1 MFEESHKERIIQEF
15 VPGKQVTLAHV
26 IPHPVEAL
34 YAKMGLI
41 DAEGAIGIFTITPSE
56 AAIIAADVASCVTRW
71 DLQEQRSQDRRKTGS
86 AMDQKMKRR
95 IIMIGRSM
103 AGKTTLC
110 QYLSDQQ
117 LKYKKTQAV
126 EIINKN
132 MIDTPGEYL
141 ERTYMRGALMVSAA
155 DADTIV
161 LVQDATENGTM
172 FPPGY
177 SSSFAKPCIGVVT
190 KSDKA
195 TEKQLE
201 DAQKYL
207 KIAGAK
213 EIFVTSSYE
222 GTGFEPFLKYFE
234 DK

>member
-1 MFEESHKERIIQEF
+1 M
-15 VPGKQVTLAHV
+15 LC
-26 IPHPVEAL
+26 
-34 YAKMGLI
+34 MC
-41 DAEGAIGIFTITPSE
+41 
-56 AAIIAADVASCVTRW
+56 CVTRW

-155 DADTIV
+155 DAD
-161 LVQDATENGTM
+161 
-172 FPPGY
+172 
-177 SSSFAKPCIGVVT
+177 

>member
-1 MFEESHKERIIQEF
+1 
-15 VPGKQVTLAHV
+15 
-26 IPHPVEAL
+26 
-34 YAKMGLI
+34 
-41 DAEGAIGIFTITPSE
+41 
-56 AAIIAADVASCVTRW
+56 
-71 DLQEQRSQDRRKTGS
+71 
-86 AMDQKMKRR
+86 
-95 IIMIGRSM
+95 
-103 AGKTTLC
+103 
-110 QYLSDQQ
+110 
-117 LKYKKTQAV
+117 
-126 EIINKN
+126 
-132 MIDTPGEYL
+132 
-141 ERTYMRGALMVSAA
+141 MVSAA

>member
-1 MFEESHKERIIQEF
+1 M
-15 VPGKQVTLAHV
+15 LC
-26 IPHPVEAL
+26 
-34 YAKMGLI
+34 MC
-41 DAEGAIGIFTITPSE
+41 
-56 AAIIAADVASCVTRW
+56 CVTRW

-95 IIMIGRSM
+95 TIMIGRSM